1 MTDNLRSTI
10 TTYIASHPKEVRI
23 AGFLLALM
31 LVWTQAAHI
40 REFLDGLFDGAAG
53 L

>member
-10 TTYIASHPKEVRI
+10 TTYITRHPKEVRV
-23 AGFLLALM
+23 AGFLLAFM
-31 LVWTQAAHI
+31 LIWTQAAHI